1 MKKYLF
7 IAEKPSLMREVKKT
21 YDKHKSE
28 VNSKVGQI
36 DFTALSGHV
45 CRYILPNE
53 YEEWNVKWTDIDL
66 PMIPKTFKIDVIS
79 DKKKMVSDIKK
90 QIKDGNY
97 DGIIVGTDSDVEGN
111 GIYYLLETHLGIGKT
126 NTLRFFEND
135 LTDKALLESLLTMT
149 DFHKNPR
156 DVHMTEAFKIR
167 SQMDWLILQLKL

>member
-53 YEEWNVKWTDIDL
+53 YDEWDVKWVDIDL
-66 PMIPKTFKIDVIS
+66 PMIPKTFKIDAIS
-79 DKKKMVSDIKK
+79 DKKKLISDIKN
-90 QIKDGNY
+90 QIKTGN
-97 DGIIVGTDSDVEGN
+97 
-111 GIYYLLETHLGIGKT
+111 
-126 NTLRFFEND
+126 
-135 LTDKALLESLLTMT
+135 
-149 DFHKNPR
+149 
-156 DVHMTEAFKIR
+156 
-167 SQMDWLILQLKL
+167 